1 MIRDQIEILKDI
13 KNDFDRIVNKKIFDG
28 LDGDLCGALIGK
40 MKFAGRDAAE
50 GDRSE
55 TIFDGDFQTGSVA
68 IGEKFFVSGRQ
79 AAVDDRTDGMNDEL

>member
-1 MIRDQIEILKDI
+1 MMPGVLPPTPSSSRT
-13 KNDFDRIVNKKIFDG
+13 
-28 LDGDLCGALIGK
+28 
-40 MKFAGRDAAE
+40 
-50 GDRSE
+50 DRSE